1 LVTSQSQISNFK
13 SRILLDYIEL
23 TIDLTPREPFTDI
36 FMGALG
42 ELGFESF
49 EETEKGLKAY
59 IQADQYTE
67 GMEETCWAWHL
78 DGVDI
83 SAERTFIPRVNWN
96 EEWEKNFE
104 PILVDNHV
112 YIHAPFHPAKPEVP
126 YQLLIEP
133 KMSFGTGH
141 HQTTHM
147 MVQFVMELDV
157 ANKSV
162 LDMGCGTGILA
173 ILAAMRGATPVVGI
187 DIDDWSVENTIENA
201 ERNNTEMRTQKG
213 GAEVLGAEVFDV
225 ILANINKHVLLADMA
240 TYASVL
246 KPGGAIVFSGFY
258 THDLADIEAC
268 ANAFGLKL
276 VSSKERETWQSAQFV
291 KTGG

>member
-1 LVTSQSQISNFK
+1 M
-13 SRILLDYIEL
+13 DYIEL
-23 TIDLTPREPFTDI
+23 NITLTPREPFADI

-49 EETEKGLKAY
+49 EETENGLKAY
-59 IQADQYTE
+59 IQADHYAE
-67 GMEETCWAWHL
+67 DMEKTCWAWL
-78 DGVDI
+78 LAGVDV
-83 SAERTFIPRVNWN
+83 SSERTFIPRVNWN

-104 PILVDNHV
+104 PILVDNQV
-112 YIHAPFHPAKPEVP
+112 YIYAPFHPAKPEVP
-126 YQLLIEP
+126 YRLLIEP

-157 ANKSV
+157 AGKSV

-173 ILAAMRGATPVVGI
+173 ILAAMRGAKPVLAI

-201 ERNNTEMRTQKG
+201 ERNKVTLRTQKG
-213 GAEVLGAEVFDV
+213 GAEVLGIEVYNV
-225 ILANINKHVLLADMA
+225 ILANINKHVLLADME

-246 KPGGAIVFSGFY
+246 QPKGTIVFSGFY
-258 THDLADIEAC
+258 THDLADIEAS
-268 ANAFGLKL
+268 ANAQGLKL
-276 VSSKERETWQSAQFV
+276 TSKKERENWQSAQFV

>member
-1 LVTSQSQISNFK
+1 M
-13 SRILLDYIEL
+13 DYLEL
-23 TIDLTPREPFTDI
+23 TFTLTPRDPYADVFI
-36 FMGALG
+36 NALG
-42 ELGFESF
+42 DVGFESF
-49 EETEKGLKAY
+49 VETEEGFQAY
-59 IQADQYTE
+59 IQEEAYTVGLE
-67 GMEETCWAWHL
+67 KTCWAWGME
-78 DGVDI
+78 GVEVHT
-83 SAERTFIPRVNWN
+83 SLKKIPRVNWN

-104 PILVDNHV
+104 PILVDDEV

-157 ANKSV
+157 ANKSI

-173 ILAAMRGATPVVGI
+173 ILAAMRGAAPVAAI

-201 ERNNTEMRTQKG
+201 ERNNVVLHTQKG

-240 TYASVL
+240 TYATVL
-246 KPGGAIVFSGFY
+246 QPGGTIVFSGFY

-268 ANAFGLKL
+268 ANTCGLKL

>member
-1 LVTSQSQISNFK
+1 MVTSQFQISNLK
-13 SRILLDYIEL
+13 SQIPLDYIEL
-23 TIDLTPREPFTDI
+23 SLSLSPREPFTDI

-78 DGVDI
+78 DGVEV
-83 SAERTFIPRVNWN
+83 SSERTFIPRVNWN

-104 PILVDNHV
+104 PILVDDEV

-147 MVQFVMELDV
+147 MVQFVMELEV
-157 ANKSV
+157 AGKSV

-173 ILAAMRGATPVVGI
+173 ILAAMRGAKPVVAI
-187 DIDDWSVENTIENA
+187 DIDNWSVENTIENA

-213 GAEVLGAEVFDV
+213 GAEVLGGEVYDV
-225 ILANINKHVLLADMA
+225 ILANINKHVLLADMEV
-240 TYASVL
+240 YGKVL
-246 KPGGAIVFSGFY
+246 QPEGTIVFSGFY

-268 ANAFGLKL
+268 ANTFGLKL
-276 VSSKERETWQSAQFV
+276 VSTKERDTWQSARFV